1 MAIKTKRLMKY
12 QHKIMAVLA
21 LLLFVFGQK
30 TSAQP
35 LQNLLLAADS
45 ANLELKALYQEY
57 LAALEKAPQV
67 SQLPE
72 PEAGLGVFPLPVET
86 RLGPQWVRL
95 SATQMFPWKGTLEA
109 RKDVALAMAKAQ
121 YEQIAASRLNL
132 HYQVKQA
139 YFQLYDLEKRQ
150 QILQKSIDIFRTLE
164 SISTTRVEAGKAN
177 LADVLRIQIRIRG
190 LEEELNMLEN
200 QKKKPVAVINQ
211 LLNRPEQSPVA
222 LVDTLPL
229 ANPPYDR
236 AALLNDIQEGHP
248 MLRMFSLQQE
258 AAQRAVELN
267 ALEGKPSFGVGL
279 DYIAVGKRSDAEP
292 MNNGRDI
299 LSPRVGVRIPLYR
312 EKYRAKEQEEKL
324 KIQALE
330 TRKQNLFLQ
339 FRSAIEQAY
348 ADLEDGKIK
357 YRLYQEQKAITAS
370 AIELLLTAY
379 SNEGASFIDLLQ
391 LEDQLI
397 QYDLMTLSAVVKT
410 HIAQAEVE
418 RYIP

>member
-1 MAIKTKRLMKY
+1 MNY
-12 QHKIMAVLA
+12 QHKIIAGLA
-21 LLLFVFGQK
+21 LFLLVFWQQMN
-30 TSAQP
+30 AQP
-35 LQNLLLAADS
+35 LENLLAAADS
-45 ANLELKALYQEY
+45 ANLELKALYQDY

-121 YEQIAASRLNL
+121 YEKIAASRLNL
-132 HYQVKQA
+132 HYQAKQA
-139 YFQLYDLEKRQ
+139 YFQLYELDKRQ
-150 QILQKSIDIFRTLE
+150 QILQRSIKIFRTLE
-164 SISTTRVEAGKAN
+164 SIATSRVEAGKAN

-190 LEEELNMLEN
+190 LEEELNVLEN
-200 QKKKPVAVINQ
+200 QKEKPLAAINQ
-211 LLNRPEQSPVA
+211 LLNRPEQSPVT

-229 ANPPYDR
+229 AEPPYER

-248 MLRMFSLQQE
+248 MLRMFALQQE
-258 AAQRAVELN
+258 VARRSIELN
-267 ALEGKPSFGVGL
+267 VLEGKPSFRVGL
-279 DYIAVGKRSDAEP
+279 DYIAVGKRSDADP
-292 MNNGRDI
+292 VNNGRDI

-312 EKYRAKEQEEKL
+312 EKYRAKEQEEEL

-330 TRKQNLFLQ
+330 TRKQDLFLQ

-348 ADLEDGKIK
+348 ADLEDGEIK
-357 YRLYQEQKAITAS
+357 YRLYQEQKATTTS
-370 AIELLLTAY
+370 AIELLLAAY

-391 LEDQLI
+391 LEDQLV
-397 QYDLMTLSAVVKT
+397 QYDLMALSAVVKT
-410 HIAQAEVE
+410 QEAQAKVE

>member
-1 MAIKTKRLMKY
+1 MKY
-12 QHKIMAVLA
+12 PYKMIAGLA
-21 LLLFVFGQK
+21 LLLFISLQRS
-30 TSAQP
+30 SAQS
-35 LQNLLLAADS
+35 LDGLLLAADS
-45 ANLELKALYQEY
+45 ANLELKALYQDY

-109 RKDVALAMAKAQ
+109 RKNVVLAMAKAQ
-121 YEQIAASRLNL
+121 YEKIAASRLNL

-139 YFQLYDLEKRQ
+139 YFQLYELDERQ
-150 QILQKSIDIFRTLE
+150 QILQRSIDIFRTLE
-164 SISTTRVEAGKAN
+164 SIATTRVEAGKAN

-190 LEEELNMLEN
+190 LEEELNILEN
-200 QKKKPVAVINQ
+200 QKEKPLAVINQ
-211 LLNRPEQSPVA
+211 LLNRPEQSPITLA
-222 LVDTLPL
+222 DTLPL
-229 ANPPYDR
+229 AEPLYER

-248 MLRMFSLQQE
+248 MLRMFTLQQE
-258 AAQRAVELN
+258 AAQRSIELN
-267 ALEGKPSFGVGL
+267 VLEGRPSFGVGL

-292 MNNGRDI
+292 VNNGRDI

-330 TRKQNLFLQ
+330 TRKQDLFLQ

-348 ADLEDGKIK
+348 ANLEDGRIK
-357 YRLYQEQKAITAS
+357 YRLYQEQKATTSS
-370 AIELLLTAY
+370 AIELLLAAY

-391 LEDQLI
+391 LEDELV
-397 QYDLMTLSAVVKT
+397 QYDLMSLSAVVKT
-410 HIAQAEVE
+410 QMAQAEIE

>member
-1 MAIKTKRLMKY
+1 MKY
-12 QHKIMAVLA
+12 PYKVIAGLA
-21 LLLFVFGQK
+21 LLLFSFLQK
-30 TSAQP
+30 SSAQP
-35 LQNLLLAADS
+35 LESLLLAADS

-86 RLGPQWVRL
+86 RLGPQLVRL
-95 SATQMFPWKGTLEA
+95 SATQMFPWKGTLKA
-109 RKDVALAMAKAQ
+109 RKDVVLAMARAQ
-121 YEQIAASRLNL
+121 YEKIAASRLNL
-132 HYQVKQA
+132 HYLVKQA
-139 YFQLYDLEKRQ
+139 YFQLYELDERQ
-150 QILQKSIDIFRTLE
+150 QILQRSIDIFRTLE
-164 SISTTRVEAGKAN
+164 SIATTRVEAGKAN
-177 LADVLRIQIRIRG
+177 LADVLRIQIRISS
-190 LEEELNMLEN
+190 LEEELNILEN
-200 QKKKPVAVINQ
+200 QKEKPLAVINQ
-211 LLNRPEQSPVA
+211 LLNRPEQSPVT

-229 ANPPYDR
+229 AEPPYER

-248 MLRMFSLQQE
+248 MLRMFTLQQE
-258 AAQRAVELN
+258 AAQRSIELN

-330 TRKQNLFLQ
+330 TRKQDLFLQ

-348 ADLEDGKIK
+348 ADLEDGEIK
-357 YRLYQEQKAITAS
+357 YRLYQEQKATVSS
-370 AIELLLTAY
+370 AIELLLAAY

-391 LEDQLI
+391 LEDQLV
-397 QYDLMTLSAVVKT
+397 QYDLMALSAVVKT
-410 HIAQAEVE
+410 QMAQAAIE

>member
-1 MAIKTKRLMKY
+1 MKH
-12 QHKIMAVLA
+12 QHKIMAGLA
-21 LLLFVFGQK
+21 LLLFAFGQK

-45 ANLELKALYQEY
+45 ANLELKALHQEY

-109 RKDVALAMAKAQ
+109 RNDVALAMAKAQ
-121 YEQIAASRLNL
+121 FEQIAASRLNL

-139 YFQLYDLEKRQ
+139 YFQLYDLEERQ

-164 SISTTRVEAGKAN
+164 SIATTRVETGKAN

-190 LEEELNMLEN
+190 LEEELNLLDN
-200 QKKKPVAVINQ
+200 QKKKPLAVINQ

-222 LVDTLPL
+222 LDDTLLL
-229 ANPPYDR
+229 ADPPYER
-236 AALLNDIQEGHP
+236 TALLEGIQEGHP

-258 AAQRAVELN
+258 AAQRSIELN
-267 ALEGKPSFGVGL
+267 ALEGKPSFGVGV
-279 DYIAVGKRSDAEP
+279 DYIAVGKRTDADP
-292 MNNGRDI
+292 AHNGRDI
-299 LSPRVGVRIPLYR
+299 LSPRMSVRIPLYR
-312 EKYRAKEQEEKL
+312 EKYRAKEQEERL
-324 KIQALE
+324 RMQALE

-348 ADLEDGKIK
+348 ADLEDGRIK

>member
-1 MAIKTKRLMKY
+1 MKY
-12 QHKIMAVLA
+12 PYKVIAGLA
-21 LLLFVFGQK
+21 LLLFVFFQRS
-30 TSAQP
+30 SAQP
-35 LQNLLLAADS
+35 LEGLLLAADS

-109 RKDVALAMAKAQ
+109 RKNVVLAMAKAQ
-121 YEQIAASRLNL
+121 YEKIAASRLNL

-139 YFQLYDLEKRQ
+139 YFQLYELDERQ
-150 QILQKSIDIFRTLE
+150 QILQRSIDIFRTLE
-164 SISTTRVEAGKAN
+164 SIATTRVEAGKAN

-190 LEEELNMLEN
+190 LEEELNILEN
-200 QKKKPVAVINQ
+200 QKEKPLAVINQ
-211 LLNRPEQSPVA
+211 LLNRPEQSPITLA
-222 LVDTLPL
+222 DTLPL
-229 ANPPYDR
+229 AEPLYER

-248 MLRMFSLQQE
+248 MLRMFTLQQE
-258 AAQRAVELN
+258 AAQRSIELN
-267 ALEGKPSFGVGL
+267 VLEGRPSFGVGL

-292 MNNGRDI
+292 VNNGRDI

-330 TRKQNLFLQ
+330 TRKQDLFLQ

-348 ADLEDGKIK
+348 ANLEDGRIK
-357 YRLYQEQKAITAS
+357 YRLYQEQKATTSS
-370 AIELLLTAY
+370 AIELLLAAY

-391 LEDQLI
+391 LEDELV
-397 QYDLMTLSAVVKT
+397 QYDLMSLSAVVKT
-410 HIAQAEVE
+410 QMAQAEIE

>member
-1 MAIKTKRLMKY
+1 MVIKMQRLMKY
-12 QHKIMAVLA
+12 PYKMIAGLA
-21 LLLFVFGQK
+21 LLLFISLQRS
-30 TSAQP
+30 SAQS
-35 LQNLLLAADS
+35 LDGLLLAADS
-45 ANLELKALYQEY
+45 ANLELKALYQDY

-109 RKDVALAMAKAQ
+109 RKNVVLAMAKAQ
-121 YEQIAASRLNL
+121 YEKIAASRLNL

-139 YFQLYDLEKRQ
+139 YFQLYELDERQ
-150 QILQKSIDIFRTLE
+150 QILQRSIDIFRTLE
-164 SISTTRVEAGKAN
+164 SIATTRVEAGKAN

-190 LEEELNMLEN
+190 LEEELNILEN
-200 QKKKPVAVINQ
+200 QKEKPLAVINQ
-211 LLNRPEQSPVA
+211 LLNRPEQSPITLA
-222 LVDTLPL
+222 DTLPL
-229 ANPPYDR
+229 AEPLYER

-248 MLRMFSLQQE
+248 MLRMFTLQQE
-258 AAQRAVELN
+258 AAQRSIELN
-267 ALEGKPSFGVGL
+267 VLEGRPSFGVGL

-292 MNNGRDI
+292 VNNGRDI

-330 TRKQNLFLQ
+330 TRKQDLFLQ

-348 ADLEDGKIK
+348 ANLEDGRIK
-357 YRLYQEQKAITAS
+357 YRLYQEQKATTSS
-370 AIELLLTAY
+370 AIELLLAAY

-391 LEDQLI
+391 LEDELV
-397 QYDLMTLSAVVKT
+397 QYDLMSLSAVVKT
-410 HIAQAEVE
+410 QMAQAEIE

>member
-1 MAIKTKRLMKY
+1 MKY
-12 QHKIMAVLA
+12 PYKVIAGLA
-21 LLLFVFGQK
+21 LLLFSFLQK
-30 TSAQP
+30 SSAQP
-35 LQNLLLAADS
+35 LESLLLAADS

-86 RLGPQWVRL
+86 RLGPQLVRL
-95 SATQMFPWKGTLEA
+95 SATQMFPWKGTLKA
-109 RKDVALAMAKAQ
+109 RKDVVLAMARAQ
-121 YEQIAASRLNL
+121 YEKIAASRLNL
-132 HYQVKQA
+132 HYLVKQA
-139 YFQLYDLEKRQ
+139 YFQLYELDERQ
-150 QILQKSIDIFRTLE
+150 QILQRSIDIFRTLE
-164 SISTTRVEAGKAN
+164 SIATTRVEAGKAN
-177 LADVLRIQIRIRG
+177 LADVLRIQIRISS
-190 LEEELNMLEN
+190 LEEELNILEN
-200 QKKKPVAVINQ
+200 QKEKPLAVINQ
-211 LLNRPEQSPVA
+211 LLNRPEQSPVM

-229 ANPPYDR
+229 AEPPYER

-248 MLRMFSLQQE
+248 MLRMFTLQQE
-258 AAQRAVELN
+258 AAQRSIELN
-267 ALEGKPSFGVGL
+267 ALEGKPSFGAGL

-292 MNNGRDI
+292 VNNGRDI

-330 TRKQNLFLQ
+330 TRKQDLFLQ

-348 ADLEDGKIK
+348 ADLEDGEIK
-357 YRLYQEQKAITAS
+357 YRLYQEQKATVSS
-370 AIELLLTAY
+370 AIELLLAAY

-391 LEDQLI
+391 LEDQLV
-397 QYDLMTLSAVVKT
+397 QYDLMALSAVVKT
-410 HIAQAEVE
+410 QMAQAAIE